1 MAKVEKVTLKLQTE
15 GFAGIKGIGQDFKK
29 FSSTV
34 RATKPQL
41 DRFINGITK
50 VHGNTKL
57 SKVAF
62 EGQISAL
69 QKLRDNVGIGTKAY
83 SRLGVEIDKVRTKM
97 NAATAAAIPQGGM
110 FQRLNARF
118 NKIPVGGR
126 AALGALAGTAT
137 AGLGTTGQ
145 LAFAG
150 GAVGGPAGAA
160 IGAGIGA
167 TVDTVKAAAA
177 SAKYAAQIGR
187 LEIAL
192 KGVTKTSSE
201 FAKAQGIIASVS
213 NELNVPIGASTK
225 QFTTLSASVI
235 GAGGNVDDAEKVF
248 RGVSEAI
255 KATGGDAEDVQSAI
269 RAMSQIFGKGKV
281 SAEEL
286 QGQLGERLP
295 GAVVKFAEATGRTL
309 PELQKDLRDG
319 TVGLNDVMKFVTKLS
334 TDHATAAKLMA
345 DSGMDAGQ
353 RLTVAMQR
361 LQLHLGRIMQPIGA
375 FFQKTMAI
383 IINSI
388 NGAIE
393 ALGRFFN
400 IGTQNQRKN
409 LAAEVT
415 SASQEYTLAIRQG
428 LDKSTDRRDIARF
441 NRIKNRR
448 DTAFANQ
455 KAFFDENP
463 SAATASKFDDPV
475 SDDQKLVNLAKIKQE
490 LGLIGEQEVK
500 NLEINVRAKEIYKE
514 IGGEANEFG
523 LTVESI
529 TEKLKNNTKETFNL
543 KEEFKK
549 LINETTDFKT
559 KIGELALDV
568 TDKLGNAFAD
578 FFIEGKRGFADL
590 ARSAIKELQRIIIK
604 AMFMKF
610 IANPILGAL
619 GLNADGNV
627 IEGGDVVPSA
637 KGNVFAKNKIVPYKM
652 GGIVSRPTIFPMRN
666 GAGLMGEAGPEG
678 ILPLKRGKD
687 GKLGVIANGGGVGNI
702 VVNVDASGTNV
713 EGEQDQGRELGR
725 LIAVAVQSEILE
737 QQRPGGL
744 LA

>member
-34 RATKPQL
+34 TATKPQL
-41 DRFINGITK
+41 DRFIKGITK

-150 GAVGGPAGAA
+150 GAVGGPVGAA

-192 KGVTKTSSE
+192 KGVTKTAGE

-295 GAVVKFAEATGRTL
+295 GAVVKFAE
-309 PELQKDLRDG
+309 
-319 TVGLNDVMKFVTKLS
+319 VTE
-334 TDHATAAKLMA
+334 
-345 DSGMDAGQ
+345 
-353 RLTVAMQR
+353 RLERWNCCVR
-361 LQLHLGRIMQPIGA
+361 SD
-375 FFQKTMAI
+375 
-383 IINSI
+383 N
-388 NGAIE
+388 
-393 ALGRFFN
+393 
-400 IGTQNQRKN
+400 
-409 LAAEVT
+409 EV
-415 SASQEYTLAIRQG
+415 YC
-428 LDKSTDRRDIARF
+428 
-441 NRIKNRR
+441 
-448 DTAFANQ
+448 
-455 KAFFDENP
+455 
-463 SAATASKFDDPV
+463 
-475 SDDQKLVNLAKIKQE
+475 
-490 LGLIGEQEVK
+490 
-500 NLEINVRAKEIYKE
+500 
-514 IGGEANEFG
+514 
-523 LTVESI
+523 
-529 TEKLKNNTKETFNL
+529 
-543 KEEFKK
+543 
-549 LINETTDFKT
+549 KT
-559 KIGELALDV
+559 K
-568 TDKLGNAFAD
+568 
-578 FFIEGKRGFADL
+578 
-590 ARSAIKELQRIIIK
+590 
-604 AMFMKF
+604 
-610 IANPILGAL
+610 
-619 GLNADGNV
+619 
-627 IEGGDVVPSA
+627 
-637 KGNVFAKNKIVPYKM
+637 
-652 GGIVSRPTIFPMRN
+652 
-666 GAGLMGEAGPEG
+666 
-678 ILPLKRGKD
+678 
-687 GKLGVIANGGGVGNI
+687 
-702 VVNVDASGTNV
+702 
-713 EGEQDQGRELGR
+713 
-725 LIAVAVQSEILE
+725 
-737 QQRPGGL
+737 
-744 LA
+744 

>member
-34 RATKPQL
+34 ATTKPQL
-41 DRFINGITK
+41 DRFIKGITK

-69 QKLRDNVGIGTKAY
+69 KKLRDNVGIGTKAY

-192 KGVTKTSSE
+192 KGVTKTAGE

-610 IANPILGAL
+610 IANPILDAL